1 MGNCCVN
8 RTQLDNVIKAN
19 HLRRRSSE
27 SRSMLSNYSIKQRSR
42 RSSIYVYNNEDIN
55 KNYIFEK
62 ELGTGYFGK
71 VSLVIPKNDKNKKYA
86 CKSID
91 KSKLSAQKINNLLRE
106 IETLSLVDHPNIV
119 KYYETYNDNKH
130 FHIVMEL
137 CTGGDLFSRTTNIN
151 NNNNNHH
158 TPKKRSLS
166 IPEKEARHFIYKI
179 TSAIVHCHSLCIVH
193 RDLKPEN
200 ILFENNSQFSDIK
213 VIDFGLSRKHLSEDD
228 LHSVV
233 GSPFYVAPEVLAGN
247 YDEKCDVWSIGIL
260 AYCLLVGCPPFFS
273 TNKEEVFKK
282 IKFQVLKFPEEKF
295 KNISENAKNFLKN
308 VLIKNPKKRPTA
320 MEALNNLWFQAE
332 LIDEINDKELHYS
345 CLEKINNFHK
355 PFTFT
360 KRVIE
365 LLIKNLP
372 NAQTM
377 KFKKIFNAL
386 DKKKIGF
393 ISVDDLEKVMNDLD
407 LDVNETQIARVGT
420 RRYEKYLKSTI
431 KNNIQTP
438 MINFTNFIAA
448 VIDKNIIDSKQKLRD
463 VFNFLDTNKA
473 GYLTVKSVQK
483 AFERTGKKT
492 TLEDVKKMFEEIGV
506 GANQSINFDIFYQII
521 SQDI

>member
-8 RTQLDNVIKAN
+8 RTQIDNVIKGN
-19 HLRRRSSE
+19 YLRRRSSE
-27 SRSMLSNYSIKQRSR
+27 NKSILSNYSIKPRSR
-42 RSSIYVYNNEDIN
+42 RSSTYVYNNEDIN

-62 ELGTGYFGK
+62 DLGKGFFGK

-91 KSKLSAQKINNLLRE
+91 KSKLSAQKMNNLLRE

-119 KYYETYNDNKH
+119 RYYETYNDNTY

-137 CTGGDLFSRTTNIN
+137 CTGGDLFSRTN
-151 NNNNNHH
+151 NNNNNSDN
-158 TPKKRSLS
+158 KKRNLN
-166 IPEKEARHFIYKI
+166 IPEREARHLIYKI

-233 GSPFYVAPEVLAGN
+233 GSPFYVAPEVLSGN

-260 AYCLLVGCPPFFS
+260 TYCLLAGCPPFFS

-282 IKFQVLKFPEEKF
+282 IKFQVLKFPEDKF
-295 KNISENAKNFLKN
+295 KGISENAKNFLKN
-308 VLIKNPKKRPTA
+308 VLVKNPKKRPTA
-320 MEALNNLWFQAE
+320 MEALNETWFQAE
-332 LIDEINDKELHYS
+332 LIDEINDKELQYS

-365 LLIKNLP
+365 LLIKDLP
-372 NAQTM
+372 NTQTV
-377 KFKKIFNAL
+377 KFKNIFNSL
-386 DKKKIGF
+386 DKRKIGF
-393 ISVDDLEKVMNDLD
+393 ISIDDLEKVMNELD
-407 LDVNETQIARVGT
+407 LNVNETQLARVGT

-431 KNNIQTP
+431 KNSIQTP
-438 MINFTNFIAA
+438 IINFTNFIAA
-448 VIDKNIIDSKQKLRD
+448 VIDKNIIDSKQKLREL
-463 VFNFLDTNKA
+463 VEMLDT
-473 GYLTVKSVQK
+473 S
-483 AFERTGKKT
+483 KT
-492 TLEDVKKMFEEIGV
+492 
-506 GANQSINFDIFYQII
+506 
-521 SQDI
+521 

>member
-1 MGNCCVN
+1 M
-8 RTQLDNVIKAN
+8 
-19 HLRRRSSE
+19 
-27 SRSMLSNYSIKQRSR
+27 
-42 RSSIYVYNNEDIN
+42 
-55 KNYIFEK
+55 
-62 ELGTGYFGK
+62 
-71 VSLVIPKNDKNKKYA
+71 
-86 CKSID
+86 
-91 KSKLSAQKINNLLRE
+91 
-106 IETLSLVDHPNIV
+106 
-119 KYYETYNDNKH
+119 
-130 FHIVMEL
+130 
-137 CTGGDLFSRTTNIN
+137 
-151 NNNNNHH
+151 
-158 TPKKRSLS
+158 S
-166 IPEKEARHFIYKI
+166 IPEKDARHFIYKI

-320 MEALNNLWFQAE
+320 MEALNDLWFQVE

-345 CLEKINNFHK
+345 CLEKINTFHK

-407 LDVNETQIARVGT
+407 LNVNETQIARVGT

-431 KNNIQTP
+431 KNNIETP

-448 VIDKNIIDSKQKLRD
+448 VIDKNIIDSKQKLQD
-463 VFNFLDTNKA
+463 VFNFLDTNKT
-473 GYLTVKSVQK
+473 GHLTVKSVQK

-492 TLEDVKKMFEEIGV
+492 TMEDVKKMFEEIGIGV
-506 GANQSINFDIFYQII
+506 NQSINFDIFYQII

>member
-233 GSPFYVAPEVLAGN
+233 GSPFYVAPEVLSGN

-260 AYCLLVGCPPFFS
+260 TYCLLAGSPPFYS

-282 IKFQVLKFPEEKF
+282 IKFQVLKFPDDKF

-308 VLIKNPKKRPTA
+308 VLVKNPKKRPTA
-320 MEALNNLWFQAE
+320 MEALNDPWFQAE
-332 LIDEINDKELHYS
+332 FIDEINDKELHYS

-355 PFTFT
+355 PFTLT
-360 KRVIE
+360 KHVIE
-365 LLIKNLP
+365 LLIKDLP
-372 NAQTM
+372 NTQTV
-377 KFKKIFNAL
+377 KFKNIFNAL
-386 DKKKIGF
+386 DKKKIGL
-393 ISVDDLEKVMNDLD
+393 ISVDDLEQVMRDLE
-407 LDVNETQIARVGT
+407 LNVNESQLARVGT

-431 KNNIQTP
+431 TNSIQTP

-448 VIDKNIIDSKQKLRD
+448 VIDKNVIDSKQKIRE
-463 VFNFLDTNKA
+463 VFNMLDTNKT
-473 GYLTVKSVQK
+473 GQLTARSMQK

-492 TLEDVKKMFEEIGV
+492 TLEEARKMFEEIGFD
-506 GANQSINFDIFYQII
+506 GNQGINFDIFYQII